1 MTPNALQ
8 NFQPERSVGGQSA
21 DRDADLADPET
32 GCAAPEP
39 QRVLVGQ
46 APPRR
51 RWPALRQVGRRGPLR
66 GDLPPAVDEEPAA
79 HLDQRIL
86 SELTAKIPRAREGNN
101 PRAFFLCARN
111 SRPSLYINIHQ
122 LDTV

>member
-1 MTPNALQ
+1 MTSNALQ
-8 NFQPERSVGGQSA
+8 NLQPERSAGAQS
-21 DRDADLADPET
+21 DDHGADLADPET
-32 GCAAPEP
+32 GGAAPEP

-66 GDLPPAVDEEPAA
+66 GDLPSAVDEEPAA

-86 SELTAKIPRAREGNN
+86 SELTEKIPRAREGDN
-101 PRAFFLCARN
+101 PRAFSFGSVIIVHLC
-111 SRPSLYINIHQ
+111 
-122 LDTV
+122 T